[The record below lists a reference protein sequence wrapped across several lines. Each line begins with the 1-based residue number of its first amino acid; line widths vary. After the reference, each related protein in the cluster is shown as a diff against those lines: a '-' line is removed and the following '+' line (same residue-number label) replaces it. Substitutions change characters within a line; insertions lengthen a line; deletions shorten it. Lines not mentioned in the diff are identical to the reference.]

1 MTQYR
6 QVAIKNR
13 LGMHARPAMKLFDLV
28 KTFQSTVI
36 LRNHEGVQAQADS
49 VIAMLMLDSEQ
60 GSYIDIEATGSDE
73 IDAINAIISLF
84 ESGFDED

>member
-1 MTQYR
+1 MTQHR

-13 LGMHARPAMKLFDLV
+13 LGIHARPAMKLFDLV

-36 LRNHEGVQAQADS
+36 LRNHEGVEAQADS

-60 GSYIDIEATGSDE
+60 GSHINIEVTGSDE
-73 IDAINAIISLF
+73 KEAIDAIIALF
-84 ESGFDED
+84 ESGFNEE

>member
-13 LGMHARPAMKLFDLV
+13 LGIHARPAMKLFDLV

-36 LRNHEGVQAQADS
+36 LRNHEGVEAQADS
-49 VIAMLMLDSEQ
+49 VIALLMLDSEQ
-60 GSYIDIEATGSDE
+60 GSNIDIEVTGSDE
-73 IDAINAIISLF
+73 NQAIDAIVALF
-84 ESGFDED
+84 DSGFDEE

>member
-1 MTQYR
+1 MTQHR

-13 LGMHARPAMKLFDLV
+13 LGIHARPAMKLFDLV

-36 LRNHEGVQAQADS
+36 LRNHEGVEAQADS

-60 GSYIDIEATGSDE
+60 GSHINIEVTGSDE
-73 IDAINAIISLF
+73 KEAIDAIIALF
-84 ESGFDED
+84 ESGFDEE

>member
-36 LRNHEGVQAQADS
+36 LRNNEGVEAQADS

-60 GSYIDIEATGSDE
+60 GSQIVTGSDE
-73 IDAINAIISLF
+73 NEAIDAIIALF
-84 ESGFDED
+84 ESGFDEE

>member
-1 MTQYR
+1 MTQHQ

-13 LGMHARPAMKLFDLV
+13 LGIHARPAMKLFDLV

-36 LRNHEGVQAQADS
+36 LRNNEGVEAQADS

-60 GSYIDIEATGSDE
+60 GSQIDIEVTGSDE
-73 IDAINAIISLF
+73 NEAIDAIIALF
-84 ESGFDED
+84 ESGFDEE